1 MTCYMRK
8 VQLCETQVQFHFR
21 EVLNLFF
28 KKSYEILKEQILFF
42 FLLCLLQ
49 CRRFKASPVI
59 CTVLH
64 LVANHTPTFLHHL
77 DYTGN

>member
-42 FLLCLLQ
+42 FFSVCCSAEGLKPALL
-49 CRRFKASPVI
+49 F
-59 CTVLH
+59 VLY
-64 LVANHTPTFLHHL
+64 FIW
-77 DYTGN
+77 